1 MSKQF
6 FGIQFEDYSLP
17 EGLPMPKTYYGTLHQ
32 IKAVIDHLAAD
43 PSTAAKYAST
53 IQAFKAYTEGFLGAT
68 HEMISG
74 QRLRLLT
81 PVRMIHETMIV
92 QENPQWYFS
101 NGVYSHQVCADYMS
115 LHQVLLKDDDMFLR
129 CVRPFYQGLRY
140 DDPYEGWTTMPACHY
155 GFPYIYDTAPGYHY
169 MRLYTLEQVELSAEP
184 CLIRMHDSC
193 HVSHHEAG
201 NDLFGG
207 RGGTHEK

>member
-6 FGIQFEDYSLP
+6 FAIQLEDYTLP
-17 EGLPMPKTYYGTLHQ
+17 SYLPFPKTYYGTLEQ
-32 IKAVIDHLAAD
+32 IDALIRCLDAD
-43 PSTAAKYAST
+43 PATAIRFAST
-53 IQAFKAYTEGFLGAT
+53 ICAFEHYKKGQLDVMHTISCQAV
-68 HEMISG
+68 
-74 QRLRLLT
+74 QLLT
-81 PVRMIHETMIV
+81 PVQMIHETMIV

-101 NGVYSHQVCADYMS
+101 NGVYSHQVRADYMS
-115 LHQVLLKDDDMFLR
+115 LHQVLLKDGDMFLR
-129 CVRPFYQGLRY
+129 CVRPFYQGLQY

-155 GFPYIYDTAPGYHY
+155 GFPYIYDTAPGYHH

-184 CLIRMHDSC
+184 CLIRMYDAC

-207 RGGTHEK
+207 RGGSYEK